1 MAVLAEWGGR
11 DVIVVPFIGPGM
23 ALRQLTGPLSVEQ
36 PSRGVVRLR
45 FSEMAI
51 ALPRATFLDADWVA
65 GQDGRGLSILQGA
78 ARIDVFLDDG

>member
-1 MAVLAEWGGR
+1 MAVLADWSGR

-23 ALRQLTGPLSVEQ
+23 ALRQLTGPLTVEQ

-45 FSEMAI
+45 FAEMAI

-65 GQDGRGLSILQGA
+65 GQDDRGLSILQGA
-78 ARIDVFLDDG
+78 ARIDVFLDD